1 MYRFTLIS
9 GRSLTIDRT
18 VIPLGELIV
27 RRVSREK
34 VRRGKE
40 KTEREVVSFEPS
52 FFPTT
57 YTLLS
62 GIQHAAHGPST
73 CSTQLWNSFPRGGD
87 SAVSRFKLKACSCR
101 AGTSLVV
108 LFPVYYLPTS
118 LARLPNG
125 RRIKRGREERGWKGM
140 GDCKFRELGYLRC
153 ALVKRKKR
161 KKEKELFLSLLTGYW
176 KNKTKASLITPLAKD
191 ARIYFYALRI
201 REISSRNIGY
211 RYLGC
216 FTSCL

>member
-1 MYRFTLIS
+1 MQPTVHLLARPSYEIVSLAVATRRYRALS
-9 GRSLTIDRT
+9 WKH
-18 VIPLGELIV
+18 V
-27 RRVSREK
+27 RVVQERRLSYCFQFIICLRE
-34 VRRGKE
+34 
-40 KTEREVVSFEPS
+40 
-52 FFPTT
+52 
-57 YTLLS
+57 
-62 GIQHAAHGPST
+62 
-73 CSTQLWNSFPRGGD
+73 
-87 SAVSRFKLKACSCR
+87 
-101 AGTSLVV
+101 
-108 LFPVYYLPTS
+108 PTS